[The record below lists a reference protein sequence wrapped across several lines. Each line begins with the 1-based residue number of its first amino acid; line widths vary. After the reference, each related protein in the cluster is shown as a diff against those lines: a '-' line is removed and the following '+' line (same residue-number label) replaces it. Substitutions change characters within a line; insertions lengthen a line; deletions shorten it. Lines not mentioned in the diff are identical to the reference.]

1 MHVKKLDAK
10 KLAEALEKYNKDQGD
25 EEALGGI
32 EREIGRKKVLHRQAD
47 GKVDVGESVDSAQF
61 AFDNDLP
68 GEDGCIGIEEL
79 RAKPAAVTELCAV
92 QKIPLRKGK
101 TTVGEIVDWNGVS
114 QELRFA
120 AGYAAETGQLPAGGA
135 RMVVHSLKLPALQ
148 PPWTWI
154 VEEATKL
161 RDKVT
166 KERQAQLSGQP
177 VPNPATQQ
185 ERDLFDRCMARLSR
199 PLNQAAPTVIP
210 PPRPA
215 LVPAPVQPAPRPG
228 AGMSWAATPDPVRTA
243 RAAIPSP
250 ETASQQRPSI
260 FILAD
265 DSDKAAVRDLVN
277 HCRPLPV
284 ACHSHLDMPPGN
296 ERAAWVR
303 GKLASADMVVL
314 VLSSDALA
322 DQDLLELAENFRN
335 RGKRLL
341 PYVVRPCLWRTVD
354 FLKDLSALNN
364 DGKVGINGF
373 EAAQDLGR
381 LLAML

>member
-25 EEALGGI
+25 EEALGGV

-199 PLNQAAPTVIP
+199 PLTPAAAP

-215 LVPAPVQPAPRPG
+215 PVPPPSI
-228 AGMSWAATPDPVRTA
+228 GMSWTASPTQVAPDPARTA
-243 RAAIPSP
+243 WTTPQDPA
-250 ETASQQRPSI
+250 RPRI

-265 DSDKAAVRDLVN
+265 DGDRSAVDDLVK
-277 HCRPLPV
+277 HCTSLPGSRQTCFDV
-284 ACHSHLDMPPGN
+284 QVGSN
-296 ERAAWVR
+296 REAWLR
-303 GKLASADMVVL
+303 GTIASADMLVL
-314 VLSSDALA
+314 VVSADALA
-322 DQDLLELAENFRN
+322 DAEIMSLAEQFRDS
-335 RGKRLL
+335 GKLLL
-341 PYVVRPCLWRTVD
+341 PYIVRPCIWQDT
-354 FLKDLSALNN
+354 FLRGCEPLNRGAVGKNGYEVAMDLR
-364 DGKVGINGF
+364 
-373 EAAQDLGR
+373 R
-381 LLAML
+381 LLEGRRW